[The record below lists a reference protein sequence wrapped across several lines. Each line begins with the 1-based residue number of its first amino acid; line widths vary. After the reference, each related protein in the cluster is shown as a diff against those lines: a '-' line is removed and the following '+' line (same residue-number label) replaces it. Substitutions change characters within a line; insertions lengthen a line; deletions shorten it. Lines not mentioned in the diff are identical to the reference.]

1 MKALRLK
8 ALQHAPTSLQKGNG
22 NLKIG
27 KKVYR
32 LIYIIEKKC
41 NGNHGIAIVNKKGNG
56 NYGIAIVNKKENKY

>member
-22 NLKIG
+22 NLKTG

-32 LIYIIEKKC
+32 LIYILEKKC
-41 NGNHGIAIVNKKGNG
+41 NGNHGIAIVNKKAME
-56 NYGIAIVNKKENKY
+56 IMELP